1 MRAVQFEQYGDY
13 DQLKLVELPEPVPAD
28 GEVLVRMAA
37 AAVNPFDNTVRLG
50 RAGGHQPPLV
60 PGNEGAGTVV
70 QSRNPDLPVGTR
82 VMLVGTFGFAR
93 GGTWQELVTASGAEA
108 VKTPSAI
115 DDVTAAATP
124 VAYLAA
130 EMALRVGCQLKPGQ
144 TILIPGVGGSVANA
158 AIQLAKAKGAGRV
171 ISSSSRTDKV
181 EQAHALGIDDVVD
194 LSRETLSEGVMR
206 LTDGKGVE
214 IALDSVGG
222 DITGQALASLAGG
235 GKVVHMGYPGGT
247 ELKVDSMAFIWKPA
261 SIHGFN
267 MYFLPPEEFGT
278 AWATI
283 LPLLE
288 DGTLKPLVARTYP
301 LEQAAEAQRYLIEG
315 RPMGKVVLTL

>member
-1 MRAVQFEQYGDY
+1 MRAVQFDQYGGY
-13 DQLKLVELPEPVPAD
+13 DQLKLVDLPPPVPGD
-28 GEVLVRMAA
+28 GEVLVKMAA

-50 RAGGHQPPLV
+50 RAGGNPPPLV

-70 QSRNPDLPVGTR
+70 QSNNPDLPVGTR

-93 GGTWQELVTASGAEA
+93 GGTWAELVTASGSEA
-108 VKTPSAI
+108 VKTPAHL
-115 DDVTAAATP
+115 DDVSAAATP
-124 VAYLAA
+124 VAFLAA
-130 EMALRVGCQLKPGQ
+130 EMALRVGCDLKPGQ
-144 TILIPGVGGSVANA
+144 SILIPGVGGSVANA
-158 AIQLAKAKGAGRV
+158 AIQLARVKGAGRV

-181 EQAHALGIDDVVD
+181 DQARALGIDEVVD
-194 LSRETLSEGVMR
+194 LSKETLSEGVMR

-222 DITGQALASLAGG
+222 DITGQALASLSAG

-278 AWATI
+278 AWATL

-288 DGTLKPLVARTYP
+288 DGTLKPLVGRTFP
-301 LEQAAEAQRYLIEG
+301 LEEAAEAQRYLIEE
-315 RPMGKVVLTL
+315 RPMGKVVLTM